1 MHIAIVEYRRHHG
14 CSSLSDFADGLSV
27 NQVIKCKQLH
37 QSEDLLIEIIENML
51 SSGAVLSEGKRTF
64 IVTQLY
70 LNQIIV
76 IRLCIKYIQYNR
88 KRDPSNICYI
98 LPDHRI
104 IMNNYLYLKKERG
117 FLILYYKSLSVFCKE
132 TFEANIYLN
141 SKSKKT
147 LRVTISNALL
157 CI

>member
-1 MHIAIVEYRRHHG
+1 MHIAVVEYRRHHG

-27 NQVIKCKQLH
+27 NQVIKCKKLQ

-51 SSGAVLSEGKRTF
+51 SSGALLSEGKWTF

-76 IRLCIKYIQYNR
+76 ICLRITHSQYNPT
-88 KRDPSNICYI
+88 RDPSNICYI
-98 LPDHRI
+98 LLDYKI
-104 IMNNYLYLKKERG
+104 LMNNYLYLKKERV
-117 FLILYYKSLSVFCKE
+117 FFILYYKSLSVFCKE
-132 TFEANIYLN
+132 TLEAYIYLN

-147 LRVTISNALL
+147 LRVTISNVFL

>member
-1 MHIAIVEYRRHHG
+1 MHIAVVEYRRHHG

-27 NQVIKCKQLH
+27 NQVIKCKKLQ

-51 SSGAVLSEGKRTF
+51 SSGAVLSEGKWTF

-76 IRLCIKYIQYNR
+76 ICLRITHTQYNPT
-88 KRDPSNICYI
+88 RDPSNICYI
-98 LPDHRI
+98 LLDYKI
-104 IMNNYLYLKKERG
+104 LMNNYLYLKKERV
-117 FLILYYKSLSVFCKE
+117 FFILYYKSLSVFCKE
-132 TFEANIYLN
+132 TLEAYIYLN

-147 LRVTISNALL
+147 LRVTISNVFL

>member
-1 MHIAIVEYRRHHG
+1 MHIAVVEYRRHHG

-27 NQVIKCKQLH
+27 NQVIKCKKLQ

-51 SSGAVLSEGKRTF
+51 SSGAVLSEGKWTF

-76 IRLCIKYIQYNR
+76 ICLRITPTQYNPT
-88 KRDPSNICYI
+88 RDPSNICYI
-98 LPDHRI
+98 LLDYKI

-117 FLILYYKSLSVFCKE
+117 FFYSVLQKSVSFL
-132 TFEANIYLN
+132 
-141 SKSKKT
+141 
-147 LRVTISNALL
+147 
-157 CI
+157 